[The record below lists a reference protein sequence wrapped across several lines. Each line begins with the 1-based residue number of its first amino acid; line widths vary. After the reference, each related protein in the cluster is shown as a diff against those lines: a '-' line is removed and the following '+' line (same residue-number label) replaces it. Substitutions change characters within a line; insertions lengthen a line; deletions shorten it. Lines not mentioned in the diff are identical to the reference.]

1 MMVFLVKIP
10 IKQILS
16 DVGSNIKR
24 YGYVVIVFHPQ
35 DFVKTDQNGSE
46 VY

>member
-16 DVGSNIKR
+16 DVDSNIKK

-35 DFVKTDQNGSE
+35 DFEN
-46 VY
+46 